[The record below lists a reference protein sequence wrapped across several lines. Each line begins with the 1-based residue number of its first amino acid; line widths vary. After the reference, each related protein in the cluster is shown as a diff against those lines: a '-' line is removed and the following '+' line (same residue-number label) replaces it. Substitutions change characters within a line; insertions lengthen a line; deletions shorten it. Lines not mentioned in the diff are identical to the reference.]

1 LLDQAGAWRYHTTKR
16 LFVESAMQL
25 TGVNLTDPD
34 IFQQGTPHE
43 MFRTLRREAPVYWH
57 EEPNGPGFWAVTKY
71 HDLKYVSRNP
81 GLFSSARQGTLRE
94 DPQPSDLPAIQSI
107 MLNMDPPQHRQYR
120 ALVSQAFTPR
130 IIANLHGQVRAMV
143 TQIIDDVVERG
154 ECDFVED
161 VAAPLPLAVICE
173 MMGVPQSDRRHIYVL
188 GNKMVG
194 IDDPD
199 LQSDGKPIVPGDA
212 MAAFAEMFGYANT
225 LWKIAHEQPSDN
237 LAAALVN
244 AELDGRKLDEMEF
257 NFFFLLLLIAGNET
271 TRTVTSNGMIALL
284 DHPDQLRDLQ
294 NDQSLIPSAV
304 EEILRFAPAVHTFR
318 RTAMA
323 ETELRGQK
331 IQPEH
336 KLLLWYPSANRDE
349 EIFDQPDAFNIRRS
363 PNDHVAFGFGEH
375 YCLGANLARLE
386 LQEIFRGITTRLHGM
401 ERVAPPRRL
410 RSCFINGVKEMQVT
424 FRPGPR
430 A

>member
-1 LLDQAGAWRYHTTKR
+1 
-16 LFVESAMQL
+16 MQL
-25 TGVNLTDPD
+25 DGVNLTDPD
-34 IFQQGTPHE
+34 IFQRGTPHE
-43 MFRTLRREAPVYWH
+43 MFRRLRREAPVYWH
-57 EEPNGPGFWAVTKY
+57 EEPNGPGFWAITKY
-71 HDLKYVSRNP
+71 HDLKYVSKNP

-94 DPQPSDLPAIQSI
+94 DPPASDLPAIQSI

-120 ALVSQAFTPR
+120 TLVNQAFTPR
-130 IIANLHGQVRAMV
+130 MIGNLHGQVRQMV
-143 TQIIDDVVERG
+143 TEIIDGVVERG

-173 MMGVPQSDRRHIYVL
+173 MMGVPDEDRRHIYVL

-212 MAAFAEMFGYANT
+212 MAAFGEMFGYASK
-225 LWKIAHEQPSDN
+225 LWKIAHEQPSDT
-237 LAAALVN
+237 LATALVN

-284 DHPDQLRDLQ
+284 EHPDQLAALQ
-294 NDQSLIPSAV
+294 ADQRLIPSAV

-318 RTAMA
+318 RTATGA
-323 ETELRGQK
+323 TELRGQR
-331 IQPEH
+331 IREND

-349 EIFDQPDAFNIRRS
+349 DIFDRPDTFDIRRS
-363 PNDHVAFGFGEH
+363 PNEHVAFGFGEH

-386 LQEIFRGITTRLHGM
+386 LQEIFRGITTRLHDM
-401 ERVAPPRRL
+401 EMTAPPRRL
-410 RSCFINGVKEMQVT
+410 RSCFINGVKEMQVR

-430 A
+430 VEAAA

>member
-1 LLDQAGAWRYHTTKR
+1 MR
-16 LFVESAMQL
+16 LHD
-25 TGVNLTDPD
+25 VNLVDPD

-43 MFRTLRREAPVYWH
+43 MFRVLRREAPVYWH

-71 HDLKYVSRNP
+71 EDLKHVSKHP
-81 GLFSSARQGTLRE
+81 GIFSSERQGTLRE
-94 DPQPSDLPAIQSI
+94 DPPAQDLPAIQSI
-107 MLNMDPPQHRQYR
+107 MLNMDPPRHRQYR
-120 ALVSQAFTPR
+120 TLVNQAFTPR
-130 IIANLHGQVRAMV
+130 MIANLHGRVRAMV
-143 TQIIDDVVERG
+143 QEIIDDVIERG
-154 ECDFVED
+154 ACDFVED
-161 VAAPLPLAVICE
+161 VAARLPLAVICE
-173 MMGVPQSDRRHIYVL
+173 MMGVPEEDRRHIYLL

-212 MAAFAEMFGYANT
+212 MAAFGEMFVYASK
-225 LWKIAHEQPSDN
+225 LWTIAHETPSDD
-237 LAAALVN
+237 LATALVN

-284 DHPDQLRDLQ
+284 EHPDQLAALRA
-294 NDQSLIPSAV
+294 DQRLVPSAV

-318 RTAMA
+318 RTA
-323 ETELRGQK
+323 TTQTTLRGQT
-331 IQPEH
+331 IREH
-336 KLLLWYPSANRDE
+336 DKLLLWYPSANRDE
-349 EIFDQPDAFNIRRS
+349 DVFRDPDVFDIRRS

-386 LQEIFRGITTRLHGM
+386 LQEIFRGITTRLHDM
-401 ERVAPPRRL
+401 EMTAPPRRL
-410 RSCFINGVKEMQVT
+410 RSCFINGVKEMQVR

-430 A
+430 SR